1 MRGSFDIML
10 IVKEKEHGYVLQKNG
25 LVKQRVLLTSDYIE
39 EEREL
44 LEKSSSNN
52 ANELKDGTY

>member
-1 MRGSFDIML
+1 ML
-10 IVKEKEHGYVLQKNG
+10 IVKEKEHGYLLQKNG